1 MSEELPEIK
10 PRRSPGTSNFHAKFQ
25 RYRNLFFRYWWVAL
39 LTVPVA
45 VAVQYWRVN
54 YTPPQFSSYGQ
65 MIVNIKLNQ
74 QQGAIGSLYQE
85 ELGNFVGTQAA
96 IMQGGT
102 VLTRAKDRVASE
114 NQGLAACLVK
124 VDVAVLPKT
133 TIFVLHAVG
142 REPQYTQKFLQAC
155 MGEYINLKKEMAAH
169 TSDTTIASMTEQ
181 IQKLEPELNRVD
193 EQISAFLSTNDLAIL
208 EQSAVMNNYV
218 TVLFQR
224 LAEAQSQFD
233 LLNAMTLD
241 QNLLIEQQNQ
251 PSRLRAGSMGEL
263 SSSGNV
269 LVNADVASTGPA
281 GGSTIGND
289 YLSIKQQILLLKSDK
304 ERFAEY
310 LKPQHPRMVSL
321 DDNTARMTRILAIYR
336 DQSLEQLEA
345 RKSAL
350 QLQILN
356 LKKETQRVGKES
368 LELASKR
375 GEYERI
381 KARGGRIQ
389 ALYDQLLTSL
399 QMLDVNKEISPE
411 TVTVYQPAS
420 DAIPQPPEWARNLIL
435 AALMGLGL
443 AFLILFIV
451 DRTDDRLN
459 SYTELQEFFDE
470 QVLGQIPRE
479 GRRRFSVDIPLLQA
493 EDKRTAF
500 VESFRN
506 LRSSLLY
513 LTPGGT
519 SPRILLVTS
528 SVPNDGKS
536 VTAANL
542 ALALA
547 MSGSKVLLV
556 DADLRKGLLHTRFGI
571 VADQGLGQ
579 VLSEK
584 NQDWRKLTQPTRLP
598 NLRLLPRGKVQK
610 HSTEF
615 FFAADMQNFIKEAAS
630 EYDFVILDTPP
641 VMAADDAATL
651 APRVDGVIF
660 VIRAEQTSA
669 RIARASLDLLHQRKA
684 KILGVVF
691 NAVRPGVGDYH
702 YYDRYKDY
710 YSTKG

>member
-1 MSEELPEIK
+1 MNEEISESK
-10 PRRSPGTSNFHAKFQ
+10 PRRASGITNFHAKFQ
-25 RYRNLFFRYWWVAL
+25 RYRNLFLRYWWVMLITIPLAM
-39 LTVPVA
+39 
-45 VAVQYWRVN
+45 AVQYWRVN
-54 YTPPQFSSYGQ
+54 YAPPQFSSYGQ

-74 QQGAIGSLYQE
+74 QSGGIGSLYQE

-96 IMQGGT
+96 LMQGQT
-102 VLTRAKDRVASE
+102 VLSRARDRVVSE
-114 NQGLAACLVK
+114 NQGLAAIPVR
-124 VDVAVLPKT
+124 VDVNVLPKT

-142 REPQYTQKFLQAC
+142 GEPQYTQKFLQAC
-155 MGEYINLKKEMAAH
+155 MTEYINLKKEMAAH

-181 IQKLEPELNRVD
+181 IQKLEPELNHVD

-208 EQSAVMNNYV
+208 EQSAVMNNYL

-224 LAEAQSQFD
+224 LAEAQSQYD
-233 LLNAMTLD
+233 LLNAMDLD
-241 QNLLIEQQNQ
+241 QSLLIEQQNQ
-251 PSRLRAGSMGEL
+251 PMAMRPGAMGSM

-269 LVNADVASTGPA
+269 LINEGI
-281 GGSTIGND
+281 GSMNGQGNGNTIGME
-289 YLSIKQQILLLKSDK
+289 YLSTKQQLLLLESDK
-304 ERFAEY
+304 DRLAEY
-310 LKPQHPRMVSL
+310 LKPQHPKLVSL
-321 DDNTARMTRILAIYR
+321 DESTNRMTRLLGIYR
-336 DQSLEQLEA
+336 HQSLEQLEA
-345 RKSAL
+345 RKNAL
-350 QLQILN
+350 QLEIKN
-356 LKKETQRVGKES
+356 LQKETKQVGKES
-368 LELASKR
+368 VELAGKR
-375 GEYERI
+375 GEYDRI
-381 KARGGRIQ
+381 KARGARIQ

-420 DAIPQPPEWARNLIL
+420 DATPQPPEWVHNLLL
-435 AALMGLGL
+435 AALLGL
-443 AFLILFIV
+443 ALAFGILFIV

-459 SYTELQEFFDE
+459 SYTELQEYFDE

-493 EDKRTAF
+493 DDKRTAF

-513 LTPGGT
+513 LTPEGR
-519 SPRILLVTS
+519 SPRIMLITS

-536 VTAANL
+536 VTSANL

-547 MSGSKVLLV
+547 MSGSRVLLV

-571 VADQGLGQ
+571 SAEFGLGQ

-584 NQDWRKLTQPTRLP
+584 GTDWRKFTVETRLP
-598 NLRLLPRGKVQK
+598 NLRLLPRGKMQK

-615 FFAADMQNFIKEAAS
+615 FFAVDMQNFLTEAGK
-630 EYDFVILDTPP
+630 EYDYVLLDTPP

-684 KILGVVF
+684 NILGVVF

-710 YSTKG
+710 YNKG